1 MKNSAESLSTQK
13 KLKRRKV
20 IVKAVSSIT
29 IARRYMEL
37 RRLRERVSEIEAFQS
52 AR

>member
-1 MKNSAESLSTQK
+1 MKNGSGVLFTQK
-13 KLKRRKV
+13 KLKKRKATA
-20 IVKAVSSIT
+20 KAVSSVT

-37 RRLRERVSEIEAFQS
+37 RRLRERVSEIETGLG